1 MNDFNTSIGRSRT
14 MDASVDAGLRTFMLG
29 VYTKLTLGIGL
40 AGVLAFIA
48 GTVPVV
54 TNLIFGTPLYYVVMF
69 APPALIFGSMFFMKN
84 PSPTGSA
91 ILYWAIVATVGLGL
105 GVYFALA
112 QANMSITTAGGI
124 SQSFNYMTIA
134 KAFFITASAFA
145 ALSLWGYTT
154 KRDLSAIG
162 SFAIMAIWALF
173 AVSIVYM
180 ILPAIGL
187 IEHSGG
193 MEWMISGGFALL
205 SAVLVAWQTQEL
217 KEGYYAFAADQR
229 GMAVM
234 TNWGALNFYI
244 SFINSERNIV
254 THPSKRS
261 SCPTATGRLAA
272 TRR

>member
-1 MNDFNTSIGRSRT
+1 MNDFNPSIARGRS

-29 VYTKLTLGIGL
+29 VYSKLTIGIAI
-40 AGVLAFIA
+40 AGVLAFVA

-54 TNLIFGTPLYYVVMF
+54 RDLVFGTPLYYVVMF
-69 APPALIFGSMFFMKN
+69 APPALIIGSMFFMKN

-112 QANMSITTAGGI
+112 QSSMSITTAGGI

-162 SFAIMAIWALF
+162 SFAIMGIWALF
-173 AVSIVYM
+173 AVAVIYM

-187 IEHSGG
+187 IEHSGP
-193 MEWMISGGFALL
+193 MEWLISGGFALL
-205 SAVLVAWQTQEL
+205 SAILVAWQTQEL
-217 KEGYYAFAADQR
+217 KEGYYQFAGNER

-234 TNWGALNFYI
+234 TNWGALNF
-244 SFINSERNIV
+244 FIMFVNMFRFV
-254 THPSKRS
+254 LML
-261 SCPTATGRLAA
+261 LAS
-272 TRR
+272 RE